1 MKRLFLALLL
11 ISPTVLTTQ
20 AANASDFYDSKA
32 LTEQGETWAQFGT
45 GSLITSAIVAGSYN
59 RDSFYFQSYKP
70 NTSIGF
76 YTNQSCDFINIDH
89 VVSLKDAYDSGAAS
103 WSAYKKRTFANDRSN
118 HVPSCGRVN
127 SSKGS
132 AGPKDFL
139 RRSNDGKGL
148 EYEIVRFCE
157 YVQRYYAVK
166 VEYGL
171 SFEGNDSATFEQCGV
186 GISQGAGEAVEV
198 L

>member
-1 MKRLFLALLL
+1 MLLCLA
-11 ISPTVLTTQ
+11 S
-20 AANASDFYDSKA
+20 AGFADGYDRKDFNY
-32 LTEQGETWAQFGT
+32 
-45 GSLITSAIVAGSYN
+45 
-59 RDSFYFQSYKP
+59 RSYKP

-89 VVSLKDAYDSGAAS
+89 IVSLKDAYDSGAAS
-103 WSAYKKRTFANDRSN
+103 WGASKKKAFANDRSN

-148 EYEIVRFCE
+148 EYKIVSFCE
-157 YVQRYYAVK
+157 YVEKYHAVK
-166 VEYGL
+166 LKYGL
-171 SFEGNDSATFEQCGV
+171 SFEVNHKATFLSCGV
-186 GISQGAGEAVEV
+186 TF
-198 L
+198 

>member
-1 MKRLFLALLL
+1 MRTFFLAFI
-11 ISPTVLTTQ
+11 ISITIVT
-20 AANASDFYDSKA
+20 ASVSSANSYDRKDFNY
-32 LTEQGETWAQFGT
+32 
-45 GSLITSAIVAGSYN
+45 
-59 RDSFYFQSYKP
+59 RSYKP
-70 NTSIGF
+70 DTSIGF
-76 YTNQSCDFINIDH
+76 YTNKTCDFINIDH
-89 VVSLKDAYDSGAAS
+89 IVSLKDAYESGAAS
-103 WSAYKKRTFANDRSN
+103 WGASKKKAFANDRSN

-132 AGPKDFL
+132 DGPSDFL

-166 VEYGL
+166 VKYSL
-171 SFEGNDSATFEQCGV
+171 SFSSNKKRPFEGCG
-186 GISQGAGEAVEV
+186 ITS

>member
-1 MKRLFLALLL
+1 MKNLLVALFL
-11 ISPTVLTTQ
+11 ISP
-20 AANASDFYDSKA
+20 ASCADGYERKDFNY
-32 LTEQGETWAQFGT
+32 
-45 GSLITSAIVAGSYN
+45 
-59 RDSFYFQSYKP
+59 RSYKP

-89 VVSLKDAYDSGAAS
+89 VVSLKDAYDSGAAL
-103 WSAYKKRTFANDRSN
+103 WSTSRKKTFANDRSN

-157 YVQRYYAVK
+157 YVQRYYTVK

-171 SFEGNDSATFEQCGV
+171 SFEGNDNATFEQCGV
-186 GISQGAGEAVEV
+186 GIS
-198 L
+198 

>member
-1 MKRLFLALLL
+1 MKAFYL
-11 ISPTVLTTQ
+11 I
-20 AANASDFYDSKA
+20 
-32 LTEQGETWAQFGT
+32 
-45 GSLITSAIVAGSYN
+45 IISAIALSIVSPAFADGYDRKEFN
-59 RDSFYFQSYKP
+59 YRSYKP

-76 YTNQSCDFINIDH
+76 YTNKTCDFINIDH
-89 VVSLKDAYDSGAAS
+89 IVSLKDAYESGASS
-103 WSAYKKRTFANDRSN
+103 WSASKKKTFANDRSN

-132 AGPKDFL
+132 EGPSDFL

-157 YVQRYYAVK
+157 YVQKYYAVK
-166 VEYGL
+166 VKYEL
-171 SFEGNDSATFEQCGV
+171 SFKSNKAKLFKRCG
-186 GISQGAGEAVEV
+186 IN

>member
-1 MKRLFLALLL
+1 MSSQICR
-11 ISPTVLTTQ
+11 PV
-20 AANASDFYDSKA
+20 
-32 LTEQGETWAQFGT
+32 
-45 GSLITSAIVAGSYN
+45 VA
-59 RDSFYFQSYKP
+59 P
-70 NTSIGF
+70 
-76 YTNQSCDFINIDH
+76 
-89 VVSLKDAYDSGAAS
+89 
-103 WSAYKKRTFANDRSN
+103 WSTYKKRTFANDKAN

-157 YVQRYYAVK
+157 YVEKYHAVK

-171 SFEGNDSATFEQCGV
+171 SFEGNDNATFESCDITIQ
-186 GISQGAGEAVEV
+186 
-198 L
+198 